1 MRSKSKGSIEF
12 AIPPSTWENEVN
24 RRDNPNPETIM
35 KNKLYVDNLPSALTE
50 NDLMDLFSSYGN
62 IADAYVRVD
71 RTGDRPRSFGCI
83 TMATPEGAR
92 LAMRELNGKEIGA
105 FTLILSEARPIE
117 QRTALPGESRSP
129 HCSSRLH

>member
-1 MRSKSKGSIEF
+1 VHLKSKDSIDY
-12 AIPPSTWENEVN
+12 AIHQSTQENDGN
-24 RRDNPNPETIM
+24 HRDNLNRETIM

-92 LAMRELNGKEIGA
+92 LAMGALNGREIGA
-105 FTLILSEARPIE
+105 FTLIVSEARPI
-117 QRTALPGESRSP
+117 QQGTAAR
-129 HCSSRLH
+129 

>member
-1 MRSKSKGSIEF
+1 MHLKSKGSIDY
-12 AIPPSTWENEVN
+12 AIPQSTWENDGN
-24 RRDNPNPETIM
+24 HRDHPNLETIM

-92 LAMRELNGKEIGA
+92 LAMGALNGKEIGA
-105 FTLILSEARPIE
+105 FTLIVSEVRPNE
-117 QRTALPGESRSP
+117 HQKLAGRKTF
-129 HCSSRLH
+129 CS